1 VATSVPNF
9 ARGMLVPIG
18 AGFKYLKND
27 PAVGGVLPAAWIIG
41 AVCLVLAFVALW
53 GMQDTFDR
61 DLDYT
66 ETI

>member
-1 VATSVPNF
+1 
-9 ARGMLVPIG
+9 MLVPIG

-41 AVCLVLAFVALW
+41 AVCLALAFVALW